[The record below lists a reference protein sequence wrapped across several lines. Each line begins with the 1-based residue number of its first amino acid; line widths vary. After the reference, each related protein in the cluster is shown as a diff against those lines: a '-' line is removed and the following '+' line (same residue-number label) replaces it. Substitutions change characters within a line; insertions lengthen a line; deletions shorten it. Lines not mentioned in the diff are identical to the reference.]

1 MSKYKIKINCT
12 DIKYLSYNNSKIS
25 NKDREKYNFDD
36 INYIDEVYVLHRKLI
51 KENFILKSLE
61 FIINKLLDINEL
73 QDFLIIL
80 KNKGFKSDSNTSVEF
95 IDITEN
101 NNYIYLYKIRYNT
114 YEINKYSNIINK
126 RKSKY
131 SQQEIYKR

>member
-95 IDITEN
+95 IDITE
-101 NNYIYLYKIRYNT
+101 K
-114 YEINKYSNIINK
+114 
-126 RKSKY
+126 
-131 SQQEIYKR
+131 